1 MAERRRLGRRF
12 GWLWGAFAVSSFGTQ
27 FAFGAFPLVAI
38 TVLHAG
44 PAEVSML
51 SAAALAVGAAVAVPL
66 APWVEFRRKRP
77 VMIAMDLIRFAALL
91 SVPAAYVLGVL
102 SFAQLLVV
110 AVVAATADIAFR
122 AAHGAFL
129 KWLVPPEELVAAN
142 ARLESATWTA
152 TIAGPPLGGAVAGL
166 LGPVA
171 TLAADAISY
180 LLSAVGLRAVGGRE
194 PRPGAPDR
202 EPPKTA
208 APAEA
213 ATPARES
220 RVPRMRAA
228 DLADGWRYV
237 LADPVLRPLFLNTV
251 PVNSLIMATAPL
263 MSVLM
268 LDDLGFAPLAVRPGV
283 RPALCRRPDR
293 RPPGPAARRPLRPP
307 RRPRG
312 VGDRPGVLAGGPGVR
327 GSRHRRARAGR
338 GGPTGPGHQHR
349 GVQPGVGGVPPRPDP
364 ARTGG
369 PRPHGLD
376 GHRKGRRGRGDRRRR
391 PARRRHRHPHRRGGG
406 GPAPAGD
413 PAPAPLPA

>member
-1 MAERRRLGRRF
+1 MH
-12 GWLWGAFAVSSFGTQ
+12 
-27 FAFGAFPLVAI
+27 
-38 TVLHAG
+38 VLT
-44 PAEVSML
+44 P
-51 SAAALAVGAAVAVPL
+51 
-66 APWVEFRRKRP
+66 
-77 VMIAMDLIRFAALL
+77 AMDLIRFAALL

-268 LDDLGFAPLAVRPGV
+268 LDDLGFAPWQYGLAFALPCVGGLIGARLAQPLVARFGRRAVLVGSGIVRVCWPVGLVFVGPGTAGLVLVVAVQLALVTSIGVFNPVSAAFRLDRTPPERVARVLTAWTVTGKAAVAAATAAAGLLAGATDTRTAVAVAGLLLLATPLPLLCLRDARTPAEEREQGRDQPRSAVRSG
-283 RPALCRRPDR
+283 RP
-293 RPPGPAARRPLRPP
+293 
-307 RRPRG
+307 
-312 VGDRPGVLAGGPGVR
+312 
-327 GSRHRRARAGR
+327 
-338 GGPTGPGHQHR
+338 
-349 GVQPGVGGVPPRPDP
+349 
-364 ARTGG
+364 
-369 PRPHGLD
+369 
-376 GHRKGRRGRGDRRRR
+376 
-391 PARRRHRHPHRRGGG
+391 
-406 GPAPAGD
+406 
-413 PAPAPLPA
+413 